1 MATYYDFG
9 GWISATYL
17 PTYLFIYIF
26 NIYDLL
32 AYLPTFNY
40 IFGQTFKNLRIC
52 WKKIIFENFVVQFD
66 QLNGSPFN

>member
-1 MATYYDFG
+1 MATYYDLG

-17 PTYLFIYIF
+17 PTYLFTYLIF
-26 NIYDLL
+26 MTYLL

-40 IFGQTFKNLRIC
+40 ILGQTFKNLRIC

-66 QLNGSPFN
+66 QLNGLPFN